1 MRAVYK
7 GAVPESADFV
17 MYWWHIAAE
26 TVRHGQAERFGFIT
40 TNSLRQAFNRR
51 VLEPHLGDAK
61 KPLSLAFAV
70 PDHPWVD
77 GNDGAA
83 VRIAMTVGVAGEAP
97 GELCQVVLESGDDDG
112 SQSVMMNSRSG
123 KLFSNLAIGANV
135 VGAQALNANSL
146 ISNRGMIP
154 HGEGFLVTREQG
166 EMLDGGAL
174 MRPYRNGRD
183 LTSKPRGIY
192 VLDTF
197 DLEEE
202 KLKCRHPETWQ
213 WLFER
218 VKPDRDEN
226 KRKSVRERW
235 WRFAEPRKVLRAAHE
250 GLERYIATVQTAKHR
265 FFTFL
270 PSEIVPDDKLIAI
283 ALDDSQWLGVM
294 SSRIHV
300 SWALVA
306 GGALGVGNDPVYN
319 KSRCFEA
326 FPFPVLSDELAGKIG
341 SLAERIDT
349 HRKRQQAAHPS
360 LTLTGMYNVL
370 EKLRAGEELTA
381 KDKTV
386 HQQGLVSLLRELHD
400 ELDRAVFEAYGW
412 PDLADKLVGRPGAT
426 TPLPDK
432 PTGQAEAEEELLVR
446 LVELNK
452 QRAAE
457 EAQGNVRWLRPD
469 YQAPDA
475 TQVGA
480 ELATEQ
486 AEAPLAAAP
495 AAKGKATFPKSHP
508 EQLKV
513 LREALAERPH
523 TVESLAEMFKRKPR
537 KSVEE
542 GLLSLAAVG
551 RAEHEQ
557 ETGTWY
563 EVG

>member
-1 MRAVYK
+1 M
-7 GAVPESADFV
+7 
-17 MYWWHIAAE
+17 
-26 TVRHGQAERFGFIT
+26 
-40 TNSLRQAFNRR
+40 
-51 VLEPHLGDAK
+51 
-61 KPLSLAFAV
+61 
-70 PDHPWVD
+70 
-77 GNDGAA
+77 
-83 VRIAMTVGVAGEAP
+83 
-97 GELCQVVLESGDDDG
+97 
-112 SQSVMMNSRSG
+112 
-123 KLFSNLAIGANV
+123 
-135 VGAQALNANSL
+135 
-146 ISNRGMIP
+146 
-154 HGEGFLVTREQG
+154 
-166 EMLDGGAL
+166 
-174 MRPYRNGRD
+174 
-183 LTSKPRGIY
+183 
-192 VLDTF
+192 
-197 DLEEE
+197 
-202 KLKCRHPETWQ
+202 
-213 WLFER
+213 
-218 VKPDRDEN
+218 
-226 KRKSVRERW
+226 
-235 WRFAEPRKVLRAAHE
+235 
-250 GLERYIATVQTAKHR
+250 
-265 FFTFL
+265 
-270 PSEIVPDDKLIAI
+270 
-283 ALDDSQWLGVM
+283 
-294 SSRIHV
+294 
-300 SWALVA
+300 
-306 GGALGVGNDPVYN
+306 
-319 KSRCFEA
+319 
-326 FPFPVLSDELAGKIG
+326 
-341 SLAERIDT
+341 
-349 HRKRQQAAHPS
+349 
-360 LTLTGMYNVL
+360 
-370 EKLRAGEELTA
+370 
-381 KDKTV
+381 
-386 HQQGLVSLLRELHD
+386 RELHD